1 MLRRGLK
8 PRPSSPPRGEG
19 CSPPEGFLPV
29 PGPCNLASQAKIQ
42 DSSVTPLRY
51 ENIRRLDV
59 TGDAFG
65 VRRLQPSRNLN
76 RQIEQLVDLLGAA
89 PFPATRNSDEP
100 RVSSFHFPVS
110 RFQCAVAVSARP
122 SLLTT
127 QNLELSSAD
136 CNGKGESQKR

>member
-19 CSPPEGFLPV
+19 CSPQKASYQFLV

-59 TGDAFG
+59 AVDDAFG
-65 VRRLQPSRNLN
+65 VRRLQPFRNLD
-76 RQIEQLVDLLGAA
+76 RQIEQFVDLLGAA
-89 PFPATRNSDEP
+89 PFPATRNSDE
-100 RVSSFHFPVS
+100 
-110 RFQCAVAVSARP
+110 
-122 SLLTT
+122 
-127 QNLELSSAD
+127 
-136 CNGKGESQKR
+136 